1 LSLAGRYLFNILFG
15 LLMELITLIN
25 LLIVLTA
32 AFAYINTRFLRLP
45 DTIGLMIVSL
55 GFSLLVIIGNY
66 FQPSWFEAARI
77 AINQID
83 YTTVVLDVM
92 LSGLLFA
99 GAFHSDSRALR
110 QAWASIA
117 LFAVVGVILSTVLI
131 GGFLYGLLQL
141 IGVST
146 SFLTCLLFGAL
157 ISPTDPIA
165 VLGVLTRANVPKTV
179 EIKIVGESLFND
191 GIGVVLFLIL
201 LEIIKRGPESVGV
214 TDVTILF
221 AQEAL
226 GGIGFGVLLGL
237 ALYYLLRSVDH
248 YQTEILITLAAVL
261 GGYSLANSLHVS
273 GPLAMVVT
281 GLFTGERAKQVA
293 MSEITEEYVGKF
305 WEIIDIILN
314 AILFVLIGF
323 RLVTLSLDILYLYV
337 GLVTIFITLVSR
349 YLSLRIPL
357 FLSRRWL
364 YSKRE
369 DTLMMTWGGLRGGLS
384 IAMALSVPDL
394 VPAKDLFIT
403 ITYITVLFSIVGQG
417 LSLEKVARRLY
428 RNNR

>member
-1 LSLAGRYLFNILFG
+1 
-15 LLMELITLIN
+15 MELLTLIN

-32 AFAYINTRFLRLP
+32 AFAYVNTRFVRLP
-45 DTIGLMIVSL
+45 DTIGLMIISL
-55 GFSLLVIIGNY
+55 GFSLLLILGNKLY
-66 FQPSWFEAARI
+66 PGWLEPTRQAISRI
-77 AINQID
+77 N
-83 YTTVVLDVM
+83 YTTVVFDVM

-117 LFAVVGVILSTVLI
+117 LFAVVGVLLSTLLI
-131 GGFLYGLLQL
+131 GGMLYGVLQLVGIPMNFLYC
-141 IGVST
+141 
-146 SFLTCLLFGAL
+146 FLFGAL

-165 VLGVLTRANVPKTV
+165 VLGILTRAKVPKTV

-201 LEIIKRGPESVGV
+201 LEIIKRGPASVGFREV
-214 TDVTILF
+214 SILF
-221 AQEAL
+221 AQEAV
-226 GGIGFGVLLGL
+226 GGVAFGLILGL
-237 ALYYLLRSVDH
+237 VLYYLLRSVDH

-281 GLFTGERAKQVA
+281 GLFTGDHAKQGA
-293 MSEITEEYVGKF
+293 MSAQTEVYVEKF

-314 AILFVLIGF
+314 ALLFVLMGF
-323 RLVTLSLDILYLYV
+323 RLLTLSVESQELLI
-337 GLVTIFITLVSR
+337 GLAAIFITLVGR

-357 FLSRRWL
+357 FLSRYWL

-384 IAMALSVPDL
+384 IAMALSVPDFIEG
-394 VPAKDLFIT
+394 KDLIVT
-403 ITYITVLFSIVGQG
+403 LTYIIVLFSIVGQG
-417 LSLEKVARRLY
+417 LTVEKVANRLY
-428 RNNR
+428 KAKDA